1 MKNVRKICHYAQ
13 QMRIVCDSIENWA
26 VNAESCPDED
36 ADPLAV
42 QLMLNQLEQ
51 AQQLILGLTQNIM
64 EAVDDDD
71 TQNAADPTDMTKPD
85 LTDVTGVKLSSDGE
99 SNIDLYSQSDNA
111 TGISDKKK
119 EDT

>member
-13 QMRIVCDSIENWA
+13 QMGLVCDSIENYA

-36 ADPLAV
+36 TDPLAI

-64 EAVDDDD
+64 EAVDDCDVPSNSAKAEPAID
-71 TQNAADPTDMTKPD
+71 AEPEATDEGDSAKQAEPSNAA
-85 LTDVTGVKLSSDGE
+85 E
-99 SNIDLYSQSDNA
+99 ISNKN
-111 TGISDKKK
+111 K

>member
-51 AQQLILGLTQNIM
+51 AQQLILGLTQSIM
-64 EAVDDDD
+64 EAVDDGDAPNDGAKAESAVDAESEATDD
-71 TQNAADPTDMTKPD
+71 GDSAKQAEP
-85 LTDVTGVKLSSDGE
+85 S
-99 SNIDLYSQSDNA
+99 NA
-111 TGISDKKK
+111 TEISNKK
-119 EDT
+119 

>member
-26 VNAESCPDED
+26 VNADSCPDED
-36 ADPLAV
+36 PDQLSI

-64 EAVDDDD
+64 EAVDDCD
-71 TQNAADPTDMTKPD
+71 THDAHETINTTAATEE
-85 LTDVTGVKLSSDGE
+85 KLASAEG
-99 SNIDLYSQSDNA
+99 SNIALYSQSDNA
-111 TGISDKKK
+111 AGISDKKK
-119 EDT
+119 EAT

>member
-26 VNAESCPDED
+26 VNADSCPAEEPDQ
-36 ADPLAV
+36 LSV

-64 EAVDDDD
+64 EAVDDGD
-71 TQNAADPTDMTKPD
+71 THDTGEAINMTDASGAE
-85 LTDVTGVKLSSDGE
+85 LASGE
-99 SNIDLYSQSDNA
+99 GSNIVLYSQSDNA
-111 TGISDKKK
+111 TCISAKKK
-119 EDT
+119 EAT

>member
-26 VNAESCPDED
+26 VSAESCPDED

-51 AQQLILGLTQNIM
+51 AQQLILGLTQSIM
-64 EAVDDDD
+64 EAVDDGDAPNDGAKAESAVDAESEATDD
-71 TQNAADPTDMTKPD
+71 GDSAKQAEPSNAA
-85 LTDVTGVKLSSDGE
+85 E
-99 SNIDLYSQSDNA
+99 ISNKN
-111 TGISDKKK
+111 K